1 MVVKVMSSLENNF
14 LNECQQRIQPW
25 LDDFLQQ
32 QNDLATH
39 LSAAMRYA
47 VLNGGKRVRPALA
60 YASCLACGG
69 TLADADSAA
78 GAVELVHCYSLV
90 HDDLPCMDD
99 DDLRRGFPTCHKAF
113 DEATALL
120 AGDTLQA
127 LAFVALASSD
137 LSSSQKTRQVQKL
150 ALASANMAVGQAL
163 DLAGEGQQL
172 RVAELEQIH
181 RHKTGALIQASVLMG
196 AIAAGC
202 TDDNTLHALEVF
214 ANKLGL
220 AFQVHDDVLDIIGDT
235 QKLGKQAGSD
245 IEHNKAT
252 YPALLGLSEAQ
263 SLAAQLHDEAIFALK
278 PLGCRTNALIWLA
291 DFLVARDH

>member
-1 MVVKVMSSLENNF
+1 MSSPENNF
-14 LNECQQRIQPW
+14 LSDCQQRIQPW

-32 QNDLATH
+32 QNGLASH

-60 YASCLACGG
+60 YASCVACGG
-69 TLADADSAA
+69 TLADADAAA

-99 DDLRRGFPTCHKAF
+99 DDLRRGLPTCHKAF

-127 LAFVALASSD
+127 LAFVALTSSHLD
-137 LSSSQKTRQVQKL
+137 SSQKSRQVQKL

-172 RVAELEQIH
+172 SLAELEQIH
-181 RHKTGALIQASVLMG
+181 KHKTGALIRASVLMG
-196 AIAAGC
+196 AIAAGS
-202 TDDNTLHALEVF
+202 DDETTLNALDLY
-214 ANKLGL
+214 ATKLGL
-220 AFQVHDDVLDIIGDT
+220 AFQVHDDILDVIGDT
-235 QKLGKQAGSD
+235 EKLGKQAGAD
-245 IEHNKAT
+245 AEHDKAT
-252 YPALLGLSEAQ
+252 YPALLGLTEAQ
-263 SLAAQLHDEAIFALK
+263 SLAAQLHDEAVFALK

>member
-1 MVVKVMSSLENNF
+1 MSSPENNF
-14 LNECQQRIQPW
+14 LSDCQQRIQPW

-32 QNDLATH
+32 QNGLASH

-99 DDLRRGFPTCHKAF
+99 DDLRRGLPTCHKAF

-127 LAFVALASSD
+127 LAFVALTSSHLD
-137 LSSSQKTRQVQKL
+137 SSQISRQVQKL

-172 RVAELEQIH
+172 SLAELEQIH
-181 RHKTGALIQASVLMG
+181 KHKTGALIRASVIMG

-202 TDDNTLHALEVF
+202 DDETTLNSLDLYAT
-214 ANKLGL
+214 KLGL
-220 AFQVHDDVLDIIGDT
+220 AFQVHDDILDVIGDT
-235 QKLGKQAGSD
+235 EKLGKQAGAD
-245 IEHNKAT
+245 AEHDKAT
-252 YPALLGLSEAQ
+252 YPALLGLTEAQ
-263 SLAAQLHDEAIFALK
+263 SLAAQLHDEAVFALK

>member
-1 MVVKVMSSLENNF
+1 MSSSTHF
-14 LNECQQRIQPW
+14 LHDCQQRIQPW
-25 LDDFLQQ
+25 LSEFLQQ
-32 QNDLATH
+32 QNALAHH
-39 LSAAMRYA
+39 LSEAMRYA

-99 DDLRRGFPTCHKAF
+99 DDLRRGLPTCHKAF

-127 LAFVALASSD
+127 LAFVALTSSTLD
-137 LSSSQKTRQVQKL
+137 SAQKTRQVQKL

-172 RVAELEQIH
+172 SLTELEQIH
-181 RHKTGALIQASVLMG
+181 KHKTGALIRASVLMG

-202 TDDNTLHALEVF
+202 NDETTLNALDIY
-214 ANKLGL
+214 ASKLGL
-220 AFQVHDDVLDIIGDT
+220 AFQVHDDVLDVIGDT
-235 QKLGKQAGSD
+235 KKLGKHAGAD
-245 IEHNKAT
+245 IEHDKAT
-252 YPALLGLSEAQ
+252 YPALLGLEAAQ
-263 SLAAQLHDEAIFALK
+263 SLAATLHDEAIFALK

>member
-1 MVVKVMSSLENNF
+1 MSSPENNF
-14 LNECQQRIQPW
+14 LSDCQQRIQPW

-32 QNDLATH
+32 QNGLASH

-69 TLADADSAA
+69 TLADADAAA

-99 DDLRRGFPTCHKAF
+99 DDLRRGLPTCHKAF

-127 LAFVALASSD
+127 LAFVALTSSHLD
-137 LSSSQKTRQVQKL
+137 SSQISRQVQKL

-172 RVAELEQIH
+172 SLAELEQIH
-181 RHKTGALIQASVLMG
+181 KHKTGALIRASVLMG

-202 TDDNTLHALEVF
+202 DDETTLNALDLY
-214 ANKLGL
+214 AAKLGL
-220 AFQVHDDVLDIIGDT
+220 AFQVHDDILDVIGDT
-235 QKLGKQAGSD
+235 QKLGKQAGAD
-245 IEHNKAT
+245 AEHDKAT
-252 YPALLGLSEAQ
+252 YPALLGLTEAQ
-263 SLAAQLHDEAIFALK
+263 SLAAQLHDEAVFALK

>member
-1 MVVKVMSSLENNF
+1 MSSPENNF
-14 LNECQQRIQPW
+14 LSDCQQRIQPW

-32 QNDLATH
+32 QNGLAGH

-99 DDLRRGFPTCHKAF
+99 DDLRRGLPTCHKAF

-127 LAFVALASSD
+127 LAFVALTSSHLD
-137 LSSSQKTRQVQKL
+137 SSQISRQVQKL

-172 RVAELEQIH
+172 SLAELEQIH
-181 RHKTGALIQASVLMG
+181 KHKTGALIRASVLMG

-202 TDDNTLHALEVF
+202 DDETTLNALDLY
-214 ANKLGL
+214 AAKLGL
-220 AFQVHDDVLDIIGDT
+220 AFQVHDDILDVIGDT
-235 QKLGKQAGSD
+235 QKLGKQAGAD
-245 IEHNKAT
+245 AEHDKAT
-252 YPALLGLSEAQ
+252 YPALLGLTEAQ
-263 SLAAQLHDEAIFALK
+263 SLAAQLHDEAVFALK

>member
-1 MVVKVMSSLENNF
+1 MSSPENNF
-14 LNECQQRIQPW
+14 LSDCQQRIQPW

-32 QNDLATH
+32 QNGLASH

-99 DDLRRGFPTCHKAF
+99 DDLRRGLPTCHKAF

-127 LAFVALASSD
+127 LAFVALTSSHLD
-137 LSSSQKTRQVQKL
+137 SSQISRQVQKL

-172 RVAELEQIH
+172 SLAELEQIH
-181 RHKTGALIQASVLMG
+181 KHKTGALIRASVLMG

-202 TDDNTLHALEVF
+202 DDETTLNSLDLYATQ
-214 ANKLGL
+214 LGL
-220 AFQVHDDVLDIIGDT
+220 AFQVHDDILDVIGDT
-235 QKLGKQAGSD
+235 QKLGKQAGAD
-245 IEHNKAT
+245 AEHDKAT
-252 YPALLGLSEAQ
+252 YPALLGLTEAQ
-263 SLAAQLHDEAIFALK
+263 SLAAQLHDEAVFALK

>member
-1 MVVKVMSSLENNF
+1 MSSPENNF
-14 LNECQQRIQPW
+14 LSDCQQRIQPW

-32 QNDLATH
+32 QNGLASH

-99 DDLRRGFPTCHKAF
+99 DDLRRGLPTCHKAF

-127 LAFVALASSD
+127 LAFVALTSSHLD
-137 LSSSQKTRQVQKL
+137 SSQISRQVQKL

-172 RVAELEQIH
+172 SLAELEQIH
-181 RHKTGALIQASVLMG
+181 KHKTGALIRASVLMG

-202 TDDNTLHALEVF
+202 DDETTLNALDLY
-214 ANKLGL
+214 AAKLGL
-220 AFQVHDDVLDIIGDT
+220 AFQVHDDILDVIGDT
-235 QKLGKQAGSD
+235 QKLGKQAGAD
-245 IEHNKAT
+245 AEHDKAT
-252 YPALLGLSEAQ
+252 YPALLGLTEAQ
-263 SLAAQLHDEAIFALK
+263 SLAAQLHDEAVFALK